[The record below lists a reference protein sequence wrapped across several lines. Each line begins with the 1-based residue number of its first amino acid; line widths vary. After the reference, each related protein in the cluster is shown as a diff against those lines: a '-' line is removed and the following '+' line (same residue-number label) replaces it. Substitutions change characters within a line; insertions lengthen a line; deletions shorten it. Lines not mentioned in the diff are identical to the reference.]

1 MKTLPVEK
9 EQFMMRVSEIVDQ
22 LMSRQKIFQER
33 LDRSTIIKLLIHLL
47 KRLFTPEEIDAI
59 DNQHLTNRIE
69 KIMLLEA
76 VSGTLNELTPAQ
88 IEIFDAA
95 VEGR

>member
-1 MKTLPVEK
+1 METLPVEQ
-9 EQFMMRVSEIVDQ
+9 EQFMMRVSEIVDK

-33 LDRSTIIKLLIHLL
+33 LDRSAIIKLLFNLFQ
-47 KRLFTPEEIDAI
+47 KLFTPEEIGAL
-59 DNQHLTNRIE
+59 DNQDLTSRIE

-76 VSGTLNELTPAQ
+76 VSGTLNELTPTQ
-88 IEIFDAA
+88 INIFDAA